1 MSYELEAK
9 TYEVAIAAPVEV
21 VWRALHEMDTAESLV
36 LRTLFRLRGLK
47 PSYRLRDLADVGFV
61 TLAEDPPTRLEL
73 GLIGRPWTIRGG
85 IVRVPPEEFEAFT
98 EPGYAKIRWQFRAR
112 ESRPGSTILSTT
124 TRISCTDALAERRF
138 SRYWR
143 FVEPMSGWT
152 RREMLR
158 LIKAKAEE
166 S

>member
-1 MSYELEAK
+1 
-9 TYEVAIAAPVEV
+9 
-21 VWRALHEMDTAESLV
+21 MDTAESLV

-98 EPGYAKIRWQFRAR
+98 EPGYAKIR
-112 ESRPGSTILSTT
+112 
-124 TRISCTDALAERRF
+124 
-138 SRYWR
+138 
-143 FVEPMSGWT
+143 
-152 RREMLR
+152 
-158 LIKAKAEE
+158 
-166 S
+166 